1 MYLRRLWSSCLLAKA
16 HDDGNG
22 LSPLCLS
29 SRRVASSHE
38 YILIHPL
45 DFYQHT
51 PVSIFSLFSSFFPN
65 LQICIFSTIFSQPST
80 NLFEEF
86 FSRWC
91 HLKIC
96 PYFGFFQ
103 YTSSWVK
110 LLVCICL
117 VLLRVPFSSN
127 FYQTCLTQWFVTT
140 TALSQLRALCDSG
153 ITNVAILS
161 FSGAHSN
168 YPSRLD

>member
-45 DFYQHT
+45 DFYPHT

-65 LQICIFSTIFSQPST
+65 LQICIFSTIFSQSSA
-80 NLFEEF
+80 NLLRNISLMSSEN
-86 FSRWC
+86 
-91 HLKIC
+91 LPI
-96 PYFGFFQ
+96 FGFFQ
-103 YTSSWVK
+103 YTSGWVK
-110 LLVCICL
+110 LL
-117 VLLRVPFSSN
+117 F
-127 FYQTCLTQWFVTT
+127 
-140 TALSQLRALCDSG
+140 SQLRALVILACT
-153 ITNVAILS
+153 INAILS
-161 FSGAHSN
+161 FSGAHSI
-168 YPSRLD
+168 YPSRTRLNDKCVNCPIRYTPPAYGVIQS

>member
-45 DFYQHT
+45 DFYPHT

-65 LQICIFSTIFSQPST
+65 LEICIFSTIFSQPST

-103 YTSSWVK
+103 YTSGWVK
-110 LLVCICL
+110 LL
-117 VLLRVPFSSN
+117 F
-127 FYQTCLTQWFVTT
+127 
-140 TALSQLRALCDSG
+140 SQLRALVILACTIKRHLIILRCSFHLSV
-153 ITNVAILS
+153 TNS
-161 FSGAHSN
+161 TE
-168 YPSRLD
+168 R